1 MQVNYVDMLS
11 SLHSLCLI
19 AVLPM
24 LQQILI
30 AIVIGWVVS
39 IILTEAG
46 VFDSATSDKD
56 KLYYART
63 DSRSYVIAN
72 AKWFQFPYPGTYIS
86 NV

>member
-11 SLHSLCLI
+11 SLYAPCLI
-19 AVLPM
+19 EVLLM

-46 VFDSATSDKD
+46 VFDSATSVKD

-72 AKWFQFPYPGTYIS
+72 AKWFQFPYPGTCIS